1 MSGYRKLS
9 RKSDLRRA
17 LLKNQ
22 VTSFIVHGHL
32 TTTEARAEEVQK
44 IAERLITLAIKEH
57 KNYDSKEIEVS
68 AAKLDGKGKKLLE
81 SRTSKSGAHYDVV
94 QREVST
100 KLVQVDHPS
109 RLAARRQMLSYM
121 YEMKDEDGKRINTVN
136 HLFNEIAPRYAD
148 RQGGYTRIIK
158 LGARRGDGANMVR
171 LELV

>member
-9 RKSDLRRA
+9 RKSDQRRA

-22 VTSFIVHGHL
+22 VTSLLVNGHL
-32 TTTEARAEEVQK
+32 TTTDARAEEVQK

-57 KNYDSKEIEVS
+57 KNYDSKEVEVS
-68 AAKLDGKGKKLLE
+68 SAKLDGKGKKLLE

-94 QREVST
+94 QREKGT

-109 RLAARRQMLSYM
+109 RLAARRQLLSYM
-121 YEMKDEDGKRINTVN
+121 YEMKDQEGKRINTVN
-136 HLFNEIAPRYAD
+136 YLFNEVAPRYVD
-148 RQGGYTRIIK
+148 RKGGYTRIIK
-158 LGARRGDGANMVR
+158 LGARRGDGANMVK